1 MPISSVSK
9 TFVAPDPV
17 METDLEL
24 LGKVN
29 TYQQSKFDA
38 GAAALQQEVDNW
50 ALMTQIAKP
59 ELRQYANAKLVN
71 LVNGINSMGGVNLS
85 DINNVN
91 ALKAQGYNI
100 YGDQTIMDGIETTMK
115 MKALQQDAKTKLS
128 GKDGAKY
135 DNTVASYLMKGY
147 SDWANDGDVSNT
159 RYDGPVELPMGNM
172 NTINEKVRAYL
183 KELKPDS
190 DSAPSGDLQQS
201 YGYFQFEG
209 KWLKGDRIRE
219 AIDATTDENDALI
232 FRAHG
237 WSALGSDTDQQL
249 QQKMGIV
256 YDNAASAIKQQI
268 NDLQTR
274 LNNTSDASM
283 KLELQNLI
291 AQQKQALANNDQEK
305 NAFISKKSLSKQER
319 EGIQESL
326 YRNAWRS
333 NVENSYAYRQQKTE
347 YKANMPLIF
356 HDRMQIQAQ
365 QWAKDYD
372 LRVKEYELRK
382 MKTEA
387 EIDNMTAKN
396 TFGNN
401 PNLPWQQVT
410 LNNEN
415 NQQESPEKMID
426 QFNTEY
432 FQANYAYYSQLYNL
446 LGAHDTKGRFENKNG
461 QWTPKAEYAG
471 HIDKE
476 MQDLMTK
483 MDNYSNLSEG
493 ERAELNKLL
502 PTDPAELQALFTFKS
517 KVNSLKAFS
526 KIAHD
531 KETEVIN
538 TAIAQGK
545 LDFDWR
551 GIKVRVNDGRTI
563 KDMPIEDVLAL
574 GTITSPT
581 GDKIGVYGDD
591 VQITAIPG
599 VKYPQGFPS
608 IVPND
613 LTGVKAWGVSGG
625 TGGAAAYERQATP
638 EDYRISKLKDLKKYV
653 SGLRDDL
660 SRTYKKAGGQVFNS
674 YSVPIPFN
682 TLSKGNQ
689 EVIQKQLAG
698 VVDASADIE
707 SINPID
713 GRIEYDFNS
722 NKPVYKVRVQYK
734 KGSKLQPVQE
744 IDVSNLVVNGGG
756 GFGIQSAFPTS
767 NIAHAWGLTLAKDG
781 STPFTQSDNYSNS
794 LRTTRD
800 NYPFQVSTIPNS
812 LNGTVGTKVK
822 IALPVGGGKTVE
834 VNVKNFETGSML
846 FPPDVDMI
854 QRYLD
859 VVLGTP
865 EKKAQFYK
873 LHGLQQPK

>member
-24 LGKVN
+24 LGKVD

-100 YGDQTIMDGIETTMK
+100 YGDQTIMDGVETTMK

-172 NTINEKVRAYL
+172 NNINEKVRAYL

-190 DSAPSGDLQQS
+190 DAAPSGDLQQS

-237 WSALGSDTDQQL
+237 WSVLGSDTDQQL

-291 AQQKQALANNDQEK
+291 AQQKQALATNDQEK
-305 NAFISKKSLSKQER
+305 SAFVNKKGLSSQER

-356 HDRMQIQAQ
+356 HDRMRIQAQ
-365 QWAKDYD
+365 QWAKDYN

-387 EIDNMTAKN
+387 EIENMTAKN

-415 NQQESPEKMID
+415 NQQTSPEKMID

-432 FQANYAYYSQLYNL
+432 FQANYAYYTQLYNL

-461 QWTPKAEYAG
+461 QWIPKAQYTG
-471 HIDKE
+471 QIDKE
-476 MQDLMTK
+476 MQDLITK

-502 PTDPAELQALFTFKS
+502 PTDPAELQGLFAFKS

-531 KETEVIN
+531 KETEIIN
-538 TAIAQGK
+538 TAIANGK
-545 LDFDWR
+545 VNFDWR
-551 GIKVRVNDGRTI
+551 GIKVRVNDGKTV
-563 KDMPIEDVLAL
+563 KDMPIEDALAL
-574 GTITSPT
+574 ATVSGPT
-581 GDKIGVYGDD
+581 GDKFGVYGDD
-591 VQITAIPG
+591 VKITAIPG
-599 VKYPQGFPS
+599 VQY
-608 IVPND
+608 
-613 LTGVKAWGVSGG
+613 
-625 TGGAAAYERQATP
+625 P
-638 EDYRISKLKDLKKYV
+638 EDFDIAQKPGLSRLVPAGGHHLKPREDDDSEVYSVKSLRKYV
-653 SGLRDDL
+653 ANMRDEA
-660 SRTYKKAGGQVFNS
+660 SRIYQKAGGQVFNS

-682 TLSKGNQ
+682 TLSKQNQ
-689 EVIQKQLAG
+689 EVIQKQLAS
-698 VVDASADIE
+698 VVPGEADVE
-707 SINPID
+707 SINPVD
-713 GRIEYDFNS
+713 GRIEYDFNG
-722 NKPVYKVRVQYK
+722 NKPVYKIRVQYK
-734 KGSKLQPVQE
+734 KGSKLQPIQE
-744 IDVSNLVVNGGG
+744 IDVSNLVMNGGG

-767 NIAHAWGLTLAKDG
+767 NISHAWGLTLAKDG
-781 STPFTQSDNYSNS
+781 ATPFNQADNYKSS
-794 LRTTRD
+794 LRTTAD

-834 VNVKNFETGSML
+834 VNVKNFENGGTYL

-854 QRYLD
+854 QRYFD
-859 VVLGTP
+859 KYLGTP
-865 EKKAQFYK
+865 ANKARFYK
-873 LHGLQQPK
+873 EHGLSQPK